1 MLANY
6 GARQKYHHEYP
17 GINSRLDEVQAAVL
31 SVKLRRLDAD
41 NARRRQVAAWYAQG
55 LDRSMYRLPYG
66 GDVTQSV
73 FHLYPLR
80 TSQRDA
86 LQRYLAEHCI
96 DTLIHYPRTLR
107 QQPAL
112 SASLRA
118 PQPCQQA
125 QCWAEHEL
133 SLPIHPLLTLSEVQ
147 HICEVMNAFG

>member
-1 MLANY
+1 MEGGGRPGRQVRG
-6 GARQKYHHEYP
+6 GARVGGGGGVWQTEQ
-17 GINSRLDEVQAAVL
+17 GGLGAV
-31 SVKLRRLDAD
+31 
-41 NARRRQVAAWYAQG
+41 NGRRRQVAAWYAQG
-55 LDRSMYRLPYG
+55 LDRSMYRLPYD

-112 SASLRA
+112 SASLRV

-147 HICEVMNAFG
+147 HICEVMNAFS